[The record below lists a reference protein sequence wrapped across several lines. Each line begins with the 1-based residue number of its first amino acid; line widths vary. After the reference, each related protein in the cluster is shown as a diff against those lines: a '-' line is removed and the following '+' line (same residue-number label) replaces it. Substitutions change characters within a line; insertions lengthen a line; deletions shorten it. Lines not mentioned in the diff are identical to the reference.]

1 MQHVSVACLQTLCEQ
16 CGECNTHLA
25 QQEELVS
32 TFLGVF
38 ITGALHLLQ
47 VNPIQLELLLT
58 KTQVSLLVFDFLHTE
73 RHRRVMM
80 SKNNMEDNYR
90 NT

>member
-1 MQHVSVACLQTLCEQ
+1 MGFIRGLCLILLSGSLLSLPLCETVSSKQ
-16 CGECNTHLA
+16 RSTHLA

-47 VNPIQLELLLT
+47 VDTVQLELLLSSGVT
-58 KTQVSLLVFDFLHTE
+58 G
-73 RHRRVMM
+73 
-80 SKNNMEDNYR
+80 
-90 NT
+90 